1 MAGPRDKGKAKAS
14 RTGDAPD
21 QAKRRHCGAAAAAPP
36 LGLEVAARSGGSVH
50 TKEIM
55 AFDVAHNL
63 RSGRRVLVPNTNKP
77 GPLRFRKG

>member
-1 MAGPRDKGKAKAS
+1 MAGPRDKGKAKAP

-21 QAKRRHCGAAAAAPP
+21 QAKRRRCGGAAAAPP